1 MYVTENGYV
10 GIQTT
15 NPKEVLHIIE
25 SNASNYSSA
34 VTGTGA
40 NIIVQNSR
48 NNKNG
53 VAGVVFRTKS
63 GNAVDAKIG
72 SEVKSGP
79 VSELFFQV
87 QNTTSIIEAMRIAS
101 TGNVGIGTT
110 VPGYKLT
117 INGPIGTPNIKH
129 PYLVLDSSSSG
140 SNTNEQSAQI
150 SLGESGRGGASL
162 HLAYTGNGYSYVGM
176 GKLGSDNIP
185 DYYAMRMYYKNQNIY
200 FPGRIGIGTSPSQA
214 LDVNG
219 IIQTNFKT
227 NAGHIVNLKSMSSAE
242 GGQVTLGYGGNS
254 SYGEGPSTWNM
265 DVYGSNLRFF
275 RYNAAGQPAVLMEL
289 SENGPVQIYGNL
301 RVHGQVTWPDRV
313 FKKGYRLRSLE
324 EVETF
329 VGQNNHLPDIPSEQE
344 VEEQGV
350 TVMDMFAKQLQ
361 KIEEL
366 TLYMI
371 ELKKENKRLQKRVAA
386 LEKDAKSKKQ

>member
-1 MYVTENGYV
+1 
-10 GIQTT
+10 
-15 NPKEVLHIIE
+15 
-25 SNASNYSSA
+25 
-34 VTGTGA
+34 
-40 NIIVQNSR
+40 
-48 NNKNG
+48 
-53 VAGVVFRTKS
+53 
-63 GNAVDAKIG
+63 
-72 SEVKSGP
+72 
-79 VSELFFQV
+79 
-87 QNTTSIIEAMRIAS
+87 
-101 TGNVGIGTT
+101 
-110 VPGYKLT
+110 
-117 INGPIGTPNIKH
+117 
-129 PYLVLDSSSSG
+129 
-140 SNTNEQSAQI
+140 
-150 SLGESGRGGASL
+150 
-162 HLAYTGNGYSYVGM
+162 M